1 VISLRGIST
10 LLWLFAGGGVAG
22 SRALRDSASLDL
34 IAQIDSVVRSE
45 ASCWHPASRSAIVAF
60 TNGSGGLNVAQRIA
74 TAATG
79 LDHAA
84 FWWL

>member
-1 VISLRGIST
+1 LIPTLSGIAKVEPRQTT
-10 LLWLFAGGGVAG
+10 L
-22 SRALRDSASLDL
+22 
-34 IAQIDSVVRSE
+34 SVKNFVL
-45 ASCWHPASRSAIVAF
+45 AHPASRSAIVAF
-60 TNGSGGLNVAQRIA
+60 TNGSRGLNVAQRIA